1 MKNLR
6 CKYRIGRSKRHVEI
20 SSSSKNKV
28 TYTYEITVI
37 TECGE
42 FKEKEWEKE
51 VEKQA
56 KDLLELDIL
65 EKLKKYSFNNLAW
78 INTDEEAYKY
88 ALELYAARIWED
100 TQWIGYKE
108 FNSSLNKNQIIEQ
121 ISLI

>member
-20 SSSSKNKV
+20 SSSKDKI
-28 TYTYEITVI
+28 TYTYETTVV

-65 EKLKKYSFNNLAW
+65 ELLKHYSLKELAW

-88 ALELYAARIWED
+88 ALELYASRIWES
-100 TQWIGYKE
+100 TQWVGYEE
-108 FNSSLNKNQIIEQ
+108 FNNSVNKSEIIEQ

>member
-6 CKYRIGRSKRHVEI
+6 CKYRIGRSKKHVEI
-20 SSSSKNKV
+20 SSSKDKI
-28 TYTYEITVI
+28 TYTYETTVV

-65 EKLKKYSFNNLAW
+65 ELLKHYSLKELAS
-78 INTDEEAYKY
+78 IDAHEKAYKY
-88 ALELYAARIWED
+88 ASELYSARIWENK
-100 TQWIGYKE
+100 QWEGYEE
-108 FNSSLNKNQIIEQ
+108 FNNLLNKNEVVEQ

>member
-20 SSSSKNKV
+20 SSSKDKI
-28 TYTYEITVI
+28 TYTYETTVV

-42 FKEKEWEKE
+42 FKEKE

-65 EKLKKYSFNNLAW
+65 ELLKHYSLKELAW

-88 ALELYAARIWED
+88 ALELYASRIWES
-100 TQWIGYKE
+100 TQWVGYEE
-108 FNSSLNKNQIIEQ
+108 FNNSVNKSEIIEQ

>member
-6 CKYRIGRSKRHVEI
+6 CKYRIGRSKRYVEI
-20 SSSSKNKV
+20 SSSKDKI
-28 TYTYEITVI
+28 TYTYETTVI
-37 TECGE
+37 TECGK

-65 EKLKKYSFNNLAW
+65 EKLKKYSLNNLAW

-88 ALELYAARIWED
+88 ALELYSARIWENK
-100 TQWIGYKE
+100 QWVGYEE
-108 FNSSLNKNQIIEQ
+108 FNNSVNKSEIIEQ

>member
-20 SSSSKNKV
+20 SSSKDKV
-28 TYTYEITVI
+28 TYTYETTVV

-65 EKLKKYSFNNLAW
+65 ELLKHYSLKELSW

-88 ALELYAARIWED
+88 ALDIY
-100 TQWIGYKE
+100 
-108 FNSSLNKNQIIEQ
+108 
-121 ISLI
+121 